1 MTNLRNTRH
10 EARGH
15 PGRSTTAPWRPV
27 VAGPPVA
34 LPTSGPGRAT
44 EDPAALLAGERLARH
59 VRWRV
64 DDLLLEQI
72 DGEPPDRN

>member
-1 MTNLRNTRH
+1 L
-10 EARGH
+10 
-15 PGRSTTAPWRPV
+15 
-27 VAGPPVA
+27 PP
-34 LPTSGPGRAT
+34 SGPGRAT